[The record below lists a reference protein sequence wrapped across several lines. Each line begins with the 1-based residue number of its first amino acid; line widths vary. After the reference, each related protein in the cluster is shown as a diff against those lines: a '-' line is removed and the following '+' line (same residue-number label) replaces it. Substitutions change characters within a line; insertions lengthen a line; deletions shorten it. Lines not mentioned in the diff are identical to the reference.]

1 MTGVGTVAVVA
12 GGEQFVLRADR
23 TLWIPGCRMLVVA
36 DLHLGKSAVF
46 RRHGLPVPE
55 GDTERDLERLS
66 GAIAAQGAEQLLIA
80 GDFFHAPAA
89 QSQEVL
95 ALVRR
100 WRSEHT
106 GLAVRLVV
114 GNHDRGRAMP
124 PADLEF
130 AVSEESHEAGGLRF
144 VHDPGRAGP
153 GAYAVAGH
161 LHPAVRLRGGGR
173 SVPCFWLREAGL
185 VLPGFG
191 TFTGG
196 ARVRPGEG
204 ERVFAVADGMVV
216 EVPVRLVAGS

>member
-1 MTGVGTVAVVA
+1 MTGVGTVAV

-23 TLWIPGCRMLVVA
+23 TLWIPGRRMLVVA

-55 GDTERDLERLS
+55 VDTARDLERLS
-66 GAIAAQGAEQLLIA
+66 GAIAGLGAEQLLIA

-89 QSQEVL
+89 QSQDVL
-95 ALVRR
+95 AVVRR
-100 WRSEHT
+100 WRSEHA
-106 GLAVRLVV
+106 GLAVRRGV
-114 GNHDRGRAMP
+114 GTHDRGRAMP

-130 AVSEESHEAGGLRF
+130 AVSEESHEEGGLRF
-144 VHDPGRAGP
+144 VHDPGQAGP
-153 GAYAVAGH
+153 GVFAVAGH

-173 SVPCFWLREAGL
+173 SVPCFWFRRTGL

-196 ARVRPGEG
+196 ARVCPGEG

-216 EVPVRLVAGS
+216 EVPGRLVAGS

>member
-1 MTGVGTVAVVA
+1 MTGVGTVAVAA
-12 GGEQFVLRADR
+12 GGQEFVLRADR
-23 TLWIPGCRMLVVA
+23 TLWMPGRRMLVVA

-55 GDTERDLERLS
+55 GDTARDLERLS
-66 GAIAAQGAEQLLIA
+66 GAIAELGAEQLLIA

-89 QSQEVL
+89 KSQEVL

-100 WRSEHT
+100 WRSEHA

-130 AVSEESHEAGGLRF
+130 AVSEESHEEGGLRF
-144 VHDPGRAGP
+144 VHDPGEAGP
-153 GAYAVAGH
+153 GIFAVSGH
-161 LHPAVRLRGGGR
+161 LHPAVRLRGGAR
-173 SVPCFWLREAGL
+173 SVPCFWLRGTGL

-196 ARVRPGEG
+196 ARVRPAEG

-216 EVPVRLVAGS
+216 EVPGRLVAGS